1 MRILLADDHALF
13 ADALV
18 SYIERAQPFAEVTA
32 VHDLAQARAALSTA
46 DPAAFDLALIDWHMP
61 GVEGPEV
68 FRDLLHDFPTV
79 KFVLISGVI
88 AEDEAKSL
96 MDLGLAGYFPKTLSG
111 RVLVEGISKILDGE
125 TFVPLSPESDRLM
138 PSAYPPDLFFR
149 NKAKEQ

>member
-32 VHDLAQARAALSTA
+32 VHDLSQACAAL
-46 DPAAFDLALIDWHMP
+46 DQAAPQFDLALIDWHMP
-61 GVEGPEV
+61 GVGGPAA
-68 FRDLLHDFPTV
+68 FRDLIHDYPGV

-88 AEDEAKSL
+88 TEEDAKGL

-111 RVLVEGISKILDGE
+111 RILVEGILKILEGE
-125 TFVPLSPESDRLM
+125 TFVPLSPETDRLI
-138 PSAYPPDLFFR
+138 PSAYPQDLFFR
-149 NKAKEQ
+149 NKAKDQ